1 MTHTIILDIPEQT
14 KIKKKHTSNKI
25 NDPVR
30 GIQNGSKHANTKKA

>member
-1 MTHTIILDIPEQT
+1 MTHTIILDIPEQ
-14 KIKKKHTSNKI
+14 KKKKHTSNKI